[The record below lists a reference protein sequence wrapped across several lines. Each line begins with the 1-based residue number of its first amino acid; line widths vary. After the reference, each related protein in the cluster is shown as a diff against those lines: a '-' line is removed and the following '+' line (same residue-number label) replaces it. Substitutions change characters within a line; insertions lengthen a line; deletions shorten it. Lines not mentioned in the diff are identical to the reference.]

1 MGCGNNCACGGEAVE
16 VSGRW
21 VCHAE
26 KCPHRLAEGGCA
38 LGKVS
43 LTCDDN
49 SCRWNHS
56 IAPGVYGCLAMDVH
70 LDAQGRCYAHEE
82 KA

>member
-1 MGCGNNCACGGEAVE
+1 MTNRDSCKDEAQKE
-16 VSGRW
+16 GGRW

-26 KCPHRLAEGGCA
+26 SCPHRRDSQRGGGCM

-49 SCRWNHS
+49 DCNWNVML
-56 IAPGVYGCLAMDVH
+56 APGIYGCRAMDIH
-70 LDAQGRCYAHEE
+70 LDAQGRCLNGHD
-82 KA
+82 